1 MKFPS
6 PSGSLSLFIILTLSI
21 HKNNYILKKQP
32 LPIGAFS
39 FILNSINKNGFK
51 VGRTNLDT
59 RRMEEIMIDLWA
71 FGWEGEL
78 DLKTLNEKREKRK
91 EKSL

>member
-1 MKFPS
+1 MKIPS
-6 PSGSLSLFIILTLSI
+6 PSGSLSLFRILTLSI

-39 FILNSINKNGFK
+39 FILNPINKNGSK

-59 RRMEEIMIDLWA
+59 RRMKEIMIDLWA
-71 FGWEGEL
+71 FEWEREL
-78 DLKTLNEKREKRK
+78 DLKILNEKKEKGK